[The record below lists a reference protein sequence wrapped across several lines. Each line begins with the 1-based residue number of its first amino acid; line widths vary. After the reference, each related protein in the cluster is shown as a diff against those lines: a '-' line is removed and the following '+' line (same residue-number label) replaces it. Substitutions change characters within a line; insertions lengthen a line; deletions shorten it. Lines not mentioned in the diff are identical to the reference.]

1 VWQWAAAETTSAG
14 GMSGPRPPGQ
24 ANDLSGQGIN
34 LGLATWTFAINF
46 WAWNLIGP
54 LSPTYA
60 ADMSLSSTQTA
71 LLVATPI
78 LVGSV
83 GRIPV
88 GALTDRFGGRTMF
101 AAISLISIVP
111 VLLVAFAGAIDS
123 YALLL
128 VFGFFLGIAGTSFAI
143 GIPFA
148 NSWYEPA
155 RRGFATGVFG
165 AGMGGTALS
174 AFFTPRFVTWFGY
187 VTTHVIIAVALALTA
202 VLVLAKMKN
211 SPTWKPSTQP
221 VIPKLAAAAKLGI
234 TWQMAFLYAVT
245 FGGFVAFSTYLP
257 TYLKTIYDFSLT
269 DAGARTAGFAIAAV
283 IARPIGGILAD
294 RVYPKVVVLI
304 SLAGSAVMAAVV
316 ALQPPPEIAAGAAFI
331 AMAFFLGI
339 GTGGVF
345 AWVAR
350 SAPPER
356 VGSVTGIVG
365 AAGGLGGYF
374 PPLVMGATYD
384 STGNDYTVG
393 LALLSV
399 TCLITLLYTAWRL
412 PGASTPRPG
421 TPAETSDG
429 PAHRK
434 RA

>member
-1 VWQWAAAETTSAG
+1 MSA
-14 GMSGPRPPGQ
+14 SPGQ
-24 ANDLSGQGIN
+24 QPTESAEPAELRGQGAN
-34 LGLATWTFAINF
+34 LALATWVFAINF

-54 LSPTYA
+54 LSATYTKA
-60 ADMSLSSTQTA
+60 MSLTSTQTA

-88 GALTDRFGGRTMF
+88 GALTDRYGGRKMF
-101 AAISLISIVP
+101 TAISLITIVP
-111 VLLVAFAGAIDS
+111 VLLVTFAGNIDS

-128 VFGFFLGIAGTSFAI
+128 VFGFFLGIGGTTFAV
-143 GIPFA
+143 GIPFVNA
-148 NSWYEPA
+148 WYEKS

-165 AGMGGTALS
+165 VGMGGTALS

-187 VTTHVIIAVALALTA
+187 IPAHLIIAAALALTA
-202 VLVLAKMKN
+202 GLVMTRMKD
-211 SPTWKPSTQP
+211 SPAWQP
-221 VIPKLAAAAKLGI
+221 NTDPVVPKLKAAGKLPI

-257 TYLKTIYDFSLT
+257 TYLKTVYDFSIT

-283 IARPIGGILAD
+283 VARPIGGVLSD
-294 RVYPKVVVLI
+294 RLHPKFVVML
-304 SLAGSAVMAAVV
+304 SLAGAAVMAVV
-316 ALQPPPEIAAGAAFI
+316 VSLQPAPELAAGASFI
-331 AMAFFLGI
+331 VLAFFLGI

-350 SAPPER
+350 SAPPNR
-356 VGSVTGIVG
+356 VGAVTGIVG

-384 STGNDYTVG
+384 AEDNDYTTGLYLMAATCVIALLFTA
-393 LALLSV
+393 LALPGRGARK
-399 TCLITLLYTAWRL
+399 TA
-412 PGASTPRPG
+412 PVGPDG
-421 TPAETSDG
+421 TPTTGVGA
-429 PAHRK
+429 A
-434 RA
+434 

>member
-1 VWQWAAAETTSAG
+1 MTAA
-14 GMSGPRPPGQ
+14 MPGQ
-24 ANDLSGQGIN
+24 APAAEPGELRGQGAN
-34 LGLATWTFAINF
+34 LALATWVFAINF

-54 LSPTYA
+54 LSPTYTKA
-60 ADMSLSSTQTA
+60 MSLTSTQTA

-88 GALTDRFGGRTMF
+88 GALTDRYGGRKMF
-101 AAISLISIVP
+101 TAISLITIVP
-111 VLLVAFAGAIDS
+111 VLLVTFAGNIDS
-123 YALLL
+123 YALML
-128 VFGFFLGIAGTSFAI
+128 VFGFLLGIGGTTFAV
-143 GIPFA
+143 GIPFVNA
-148 NSWYEPA
+148 WYEKS

-165 AGMGGTALS
+165 VGMGGTALS

-187 VTTHVIIAVALALTA
+187 IPAHLIIAAALALTA
-202 VLVLAKMKN
+202 GLVMTRMKD
-211 SPTWKPSTQP
+211 SPAWQP
-221 VIPKLAAAAKLGI
+221 NTDPVVPKLKAAGKLPI

-257 TYLKTIYDFSLT
+257 TYLKTVYDFSIT

-283 IARPIGGILAD
+283 IARPIGGILSD
-294 RVYPKVVVLI
+294 RVHPKFVVML
-304 SLAGSAVMAAVV
+304 SLAGAAVMAVV
-316 ALQPPPEIAAGAAFI
+316 VSLQPPPELAAGASFI
-331 AMAFFLGI
+331 VLAFFLGI

-350 SAPPER
+350 SAPANR

-384 STGNDYTVG
+384 AEGNDYTTG
-393 LALLSV
+393 LYLMSA
-399 TCLITLLYTAWRL
+399 TCLLALLYTALAL
-412 PGASTPRPG
+412 PGRKTRTTAPAGPNG
-421 TPAETSDG
+421 TPTTGVGA
-429 PAHRK
+429 A
-434 RA
+434 

>member
-1 VWQWAAAETTSAG
+1 MSA
-14 GMSGPRPPGQ
+14 SPGQ
-24 ANDLSGQGIN
+24 QPTESAEPAELRGQGAN
-34 LGLATWTFAINF
+34 LALATWVFAINF

-54 LSPTYA
+54 LSATYTKA
-60 ADMSLSSTQTA
+60 MSLTSTQTA

-88 GALTDRFGGRTMF
+88 GALTDRYGGRKMF
-101 AAISLISIVP
+101 TAISLITIVP
-111 VLLVAFAGAIDS
+111 VLLVTFAGNIDS

-128 VFGFFLGIAGTSFAI
+128 VFGFFLGIGGTTFAV
-143 GIPFA
+143 GIPFVNA
-148 NSWYEPA
+148 WYEKS

-165 AGMGGTALS
+165 VGMGGTALS

-187 VTTHVIIAVALALTA
+187 IPAHLIIAAALALTA
-202 VLVLAKMKN
+202 GLVMTRMKD
-211 SPTWKPSTQP
+211 SPAWQP
-221 VIPKLAAAAKLGI
+221 NTDPVVPKLKAAGKLPI

-257 TYLKTIYDFSLT
+257 TYLKTVYDFSIT

-283 IARPIGGILAD
+283 VARPIGGVLSD
-294 RVYPKVVVLI
+294 RLHPKFVVML
-304 SLAGSAVMAAVV
+304 SLAGAAVMAVV
-316 ALQPPPEIAAGAAFI
+316 VSLQPVPELAAGASFI
-331 AMAFFLGI
+331 VLAFFLGI

-350 SAPPER
+350 SAPPNR
-356 VGSVTGIVG
+356 VGAVTGIVG

-384 STGNDYTVG
+384 AEDNDYTTGLYLMAATCVIALLFTA
-393 LALLSV
+393 LALPGRGARK
-399 TCLITLLYTAWRL
+399 TA
-412 PGASTPRPG
+412 PVGPDG
-421 TPAETSDG
+421 TPTTGVGA
-429 PAHRK
+429 A
-434 RA
+434 